1 MISNL
6 RKAAVLSYVKL
17 AVTNIGGLLVTP
29 YIIKMLGD
37 EEYGLYTLIGAF
49 VGYLSVLDL
58 GLNNAI
64 VRYVAQYRAEEN
76 QKSEENF
83 LALSLLIY
91 IGIGVLLVILGSVFY
106 LNIDNLFGDTLNAAQ
121 LDKARWMLLILI
133 INIGFTLP
141 GGAFTG
147 ICTGYEAFIFPRWL
161 SIFKYVLRV
170 ILIIAIL
177 NFGANA
183 LGIVV
188 LDTLLNLGFI
198 LLTVWF
204 VLSKLKVRI
213 KLHQFEWIYLKEI
226 FGYSIWI
233 FIFGLVYQF
242 QWRTGQVIL
251 GTHMTPVIVAVY
263 GIGVMLGV
271 YFTTF
276 GNIINRLI
284 LPKAVKSVYQQASP
298 QVLTMQMTKVARIS
312 LLLLLFIFGGFVV
325 VGKDFI
331 QLWVG
336 DTYANA
342 YYIAAGIMLVYIM
355 PIAQGYAH
363 SILEAKKLLRFKT
376 LSFLIACIIGMV
388 SGSFLS
394 YKYGELGMIIGLLI
408 PLFVL
413 QWGIMNY
420 YYYKKLALNIRWFF
434 QKTFALIVISLLV
447 IPLGYLFANQFEA
460 SWTNFILKSLFFTLI
475 FGLLLFLVL
484 NKEEKQLLFNRLKL

>member
-1 MISNL
+1 MGNL
-6 RKAAVLSYVKL
+6 KKAAFLSYIKL

-64 VRYVAQYRAEEN
+64 VRYVAQYRAEKD
-76 QKSEENF
+76 QKAEENF
-83 LALSLLIY
+83 LALSLIIY
-91 IGIGVLLVILGSVFY
+91 IGIGLLLVILGAIFY
-106 LNIDNLFGDTLNAAQ
+106 VNIDNLFGDTLDAAQ
-121 LDKARWMLLILI
+121 LEKARWMLLILI

-147 ICTGYEAFIFPRWL
+147 ICTGYEAFVFPRWL

-183 LGIVV
+183 LGIVI

-198 LLTVWF
+198 LLTIWF
-204 VLSKLKVRI
+204 VFSKLKVRI
-213 KLHQFEWIYLKEI
+213 KLHRFEWLYLKEI

-251 GTHMTPVIVAVY
+251 GTHLSPVVVAVY

-284 LPKAVKSVYQQASP
+284 LPKAVQSVYNQANS
-298 QVLTMQMTKVARIS
+298 QVLTAQMTKVARIS
-312 LLLLLFIFGGFVV
+312 LFLLLFIFGGFIV

-336 DTYANA
+336 STYANA
-342 YYIAAGIMLVYIM
+342 YYIGAGIMLVYIM

-376 LSFLIACIIGMV
+376 MSFLIACVVGMIA
-388 SGSFLS
+388 GGILS
-394 YKYGELGMIIGLLI
+394 YTYGELGMILGLLV
-408 PLFVL
+408 PLFIL
-413 QWGIMNY
+413 QWVIMNLY
-420 YYYKKLALNIRWFF
+420 YHKKLDLNIKCFF
-434 QKTFALIVISLLV
+434 QKTLPLFLMSIVV
-447 IPLGYLFANQFEA
+447 IPLAYLLAQQFEIT
-460 SWTNFILKSLFFTLI
+460 WTNFILKGFLFGLI
-475 FGLLLFLVL
+475 FGVLLLLLLHKV
-484 NKEEKQLLFNRLKL
+484 EKKLLFKRFTI